1 MNTHAPTDLFDLMSR
16 WDVEAKTIPS
26 FLRRKAR
33 TLSESQRRNLLIR
46 RSVLNRV
53 LEEMRNA
60 MAGMT
65 AHYRGVVDGVVV
77 IEADTEEECWAIVH
91 NEGTVEF
98 QLCTA
103 WVLTDSAI
111 AHQK

>member
-1 MNTHAPTDLFDLMSR
+1 
-16 WDVEAKTIPS
+16 
-26 FLRRKAR
+26 
-33 TLSESQRRNLLIR
+33 
-46 RSVLNRV
+46 
-53 LEEMRNA
+53 

-91 NEGTVEF
+91 SEGTVEF
-98 QLCTA
+98 KLCTD